1 MGEKFR
7 HPRAPPLKASAP
19 GVRTADVGELTG
31 KRVVITGASS
41 GIGLEAV
48 RQFAGEGAELALI
61 ARGREALEDAA
72 RIARAEDVTALVL
85 PADVA
90 KRRSLTAAVDRA
102 ARELGGI
109 DVLVVSAAGAAY
121 GPFAEIPPEDFDRTM
136 AVTFT
141 GAVDTIRAG
150 LPHLQRSGGTIVAV
164 GSIVARVPSPLFSPY
179 VSAKGALRSFLG
191 SLRTELAR
199 EGCEVKVCVVHPG
212 PVDTPFWKSVTS
224 ATGALPPVPPG
235 AYRPGPVARAIVECA
250 IRPRAEVTVGG
261 SARMLELA
269 YGLAR
274 PVTERA
280 LGLAAGLVGGL
291 ETPAEGRGALWEPH
305 DEARTRG
312 NSRGRPSLLTP
323 LILRLSSA
331 RLRS

>member
-1 MGEKFR
+1 
-7 HPRAPPLKASAP
+7 
-19 GVRTADVGELTG
+19 
-31 KRVVITGASS
+31 VVITGASS

-48 RQFAGEGAELALI
+48 RQFAREGADLGLI

-72 RIARAEDVTALVL
+72 RMACAEGATALVL

-90 KRRSLTAAVDRA
+90 KRRSLTAAIDRA

-109 DVLVVSAAGAAY
+109 DVLVVGAAGAAY
-121 GPFAEIPPEDFDRTM
+121 GPFAEVPPEDFDRTM

-150 LPHLQRSGGTIVAV
+150 LPHLRRSGGTIVAV
-164 GSIVARVPSPLFSPY
+164 GSIVARVPAPLFSPY
-179 VSAKGALRSFLG
+179 VAAKGALRAFLG
-191 SLRTELAR
+191 SLRSELAR
-199 EGCEVKVCVVHPG
+199 EGSEVKVCIVHPG
-212 PVDTPFWKSVTS
+212 PVDTPFWESVTS
-224 ATGALPPVPPG
+224 ATGMLPPVPPG
-235 AYRPGPVARAIVECA
+235 SYRPEPVARAIVECA

-261 SARMLELA
+261 GARMMELA

-280 LGLAAGLVGGL
+280 LAVAVELVGGL
-291 ETPAEGRGALWEPH
+291 ETPAKGPGALWEPH
-305 DEARTRG
+305 DDARTRG